1 MKSGKK
7 YSGVIVPMV
16 SPLDEK
22 LHIDR
27 GAVGRMANLLAGQ
40 KVIPFI
46 LGTTGEAASMS
57 REIKIEFTGYM
68 MQAMKGRVPVLA
80 GISSNSQEESVDLAC
95 RFRALGVD
103 AAVATLPSYYPVEEE
118 QMYRYFEELASSIPL
133 PLIIYNMPATTGTS
147 IPPEVTD
154 RLSHHPNVAGIK
166 DSERDPER
174 LEHCL
179 ELWAGREDFSFF
191 LGWAAMS
198 VHALS
203 RGADGIVPSTANLVP
218 GLYRRLYEAVLEGRN
233 REAEMLQEQTES
245 ISMLYQRNRKLNRSI
260 PALKVLLSLRQL
272 CGLYRMEAGE
282 EEEYRKQMET
292 ELEKMGI
299 P

>member
-1 MKSGKK
+1 
-7 YSGVIVPMV
+7 MV

-103 AAVATLPSYYPVEEE
+103 AAVATLPSYYPVE
-118 QMYRYFEELASSIPL
+118 
-133 PLIIYNMPATTGTS
+133 
-147 IPPEVTD
+147 
-154 RLSHHPNVAGIK
+154 
-166 DSERDPER
+166 
-174 LEHCL
+174 
-179 ELWAGREDFSFF
+179 
-191 LGWAAMS
+191 
-198 VHALS
+198 
-203 RGADGIVPSTANLVP
+203 
-218 GLYRRLYEAVLEGRN
+218 
-233 REAEMLQEQTES
+233 
-245 ISMLYQRNRKLNRSI
+245 
-260 PALKVLLSLRQL
+260 
-272 CGLYRMEAGE
+272 
-282 EEEYRKQMET
+282 
-292 ELEKMGI
+292 
-299 P
+299 